1 MDEFL
6 IPNASLKRLI
16 NEYIKYEQLIILVDF
31 DNVLYDYYNIGSTH
45 NMVIELVK
53 EAKLILNA
61 EIVIWTGNIN
71 IDFVKEYCTNN
82 NIIFDGIN
90 EHSQKSVNYYNK
102 LGSEPTRKIFGNILI
117 DDRSGA
123 IQVYQELE
131 LLIWLVKQG
140 ILKK

>member
-6 IPNASLKRLI
+6 VPNASFKRLI

-123 IQVYQELE
+123 IQVYEELE

>member
-45 NMVIELVK
+45 NMVIELAK

>member
-6 IPNASLKRLI
+6 VPNASLKRLI

>member
-102 LGSEPTRKIFGNILI
+102 LGPEPTRKIFGNILI